1 MRQGLESGDAL
12 LWQLKKVSSCI
23 YTVGVRTD
31 SLLGSRR
38 TQSDMLSFNRVSLLP
53 PGHFQPFY
61 GRLCPSVSPLWS
73 QVSPFLSVNG
83 DSGLQPAARLLHVWS
98 RWVGTPWRKGNL
110 RGHRGSISLYGHVTG
125 KQIKGSRVLTC
136 WFLRAMKGDRRVCGL
151 LCGVAERRQH
161 SCSPLVPRG
170 DCPGEEDTPSSVR
183 QLCLLGFRE
192 AGHEVSCCAC
202 FYIATVKTIH
212 QVPPSVWAYSVC

>member
-1 MRQGLESGDAL
+1 
-12 LWQLKKVSSCI
+12 
-23 YTVGVRTD
+23 
-31 SLLGSRR
+31 
-38 TQSDMLSFNRVSLLP
+38 MLSFNRVSLLP

-136 WFLRAMKGDRRVCGL
+136 
-151 LCGVAERRQH
+151 
-161 SCSPLVPRG
+161 
-170 DCPGEEDTPSSVR
+170 
-183 QLCLLGFRE
+183 
-192 AGHEVSCCAC
+192 
-202 FYIATVKTIH
+202 
-212 QVPPSVWAYSVC
+212 